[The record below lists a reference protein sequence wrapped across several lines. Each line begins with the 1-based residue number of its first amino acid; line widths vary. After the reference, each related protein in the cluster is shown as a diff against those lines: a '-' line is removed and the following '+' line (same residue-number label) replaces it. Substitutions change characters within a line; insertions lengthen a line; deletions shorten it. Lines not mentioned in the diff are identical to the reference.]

1 MDTVFP
7 RPLCQDNC
15 QRGSGGDPGARLRG
29 STTALASLREG
40 SAHPEER
47 PLAVFDPLTR
57 GQRRHL
63 AMTRLWVASPAPFSS
78 SRPSRPF
85 FFFFFLVALVLS
97 CGRWAP

>member
-7 RPLCQDNC
+7 RPLCQDNS
-15 QRGSGGDPGARLRG
+15 QRGSGGDPGARLRR

-47 PLAVFDPLTR
+47 LLAVFDSLTQ

-85 FFFFFLVALVLS
+85 FFFLVALVLS
-97 CGRWAP
+97 CGRRAP